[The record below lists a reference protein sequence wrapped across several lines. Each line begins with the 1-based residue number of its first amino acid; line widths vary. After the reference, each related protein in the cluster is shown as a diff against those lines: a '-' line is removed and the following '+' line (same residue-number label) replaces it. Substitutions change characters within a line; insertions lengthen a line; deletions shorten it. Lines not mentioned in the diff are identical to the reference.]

1 MGLEQC
7 DHRNRS
13 AQRDAVLRLKDEK
26 HRGNQHGMA
35 AKLAILTE
43 GPSTKYPETNYRME
57 IIDLIAGAGK
67 D

>member
-1 MGLEQC
+1 LEQC
-7 DHRNRS
+7 DHRNRA
-13 AQRDAVLRLKDEK
+13 AQRNAVMRLKDEK
-26 HRGNQHGMA
+26 HRRNQHGMT

-43 GPSTKYPETNYRME
+43 GPSTKYPKMNHRME